1 MWTEN
6 GFRRTWRPLNPCRSL
21 GRMAVKGLAGCFPSC
36 PAAWGPPLPGSGF
49 LKRPAGTGFSGW
61 VRAGILKPNENGTA
75 GLGIPFYLSTMNE
88 RERNQGNQQR
98 FCLIHFIKNPGS
110 AGRLRGLRM
119 I

>member
-75 GLGIPFYLSTMNE
+75 GLGIPFY
-88 RERNQGNQQR
+88 QR
-98 FCLIHFIKNPGS
+98 
-110 AGRLRGLRM
+110 
-119 I
+119 